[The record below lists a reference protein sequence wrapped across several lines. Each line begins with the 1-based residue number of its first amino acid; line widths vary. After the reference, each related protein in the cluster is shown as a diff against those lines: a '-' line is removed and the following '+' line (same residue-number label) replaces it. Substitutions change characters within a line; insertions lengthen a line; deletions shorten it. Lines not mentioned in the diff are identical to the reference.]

1 MGKIMIDTNILIRLL
16 EKEPLSRLEELLL
29 KFDFYISTVVA
40 FEFLVGVY
48 RTGKM
53 RLKRILEE
61 NFMIV
66 PITYEITEKAAE
78 IEAELMRVGK
88 IMEPRDILIGA
99 TAIVLG
105 IPLWTENL
113 KDFKPLEK
121 YGLKILKTLS

>member
-1 MGKIMIDTNILIRLL
+1 MIDTNILIRLL
-16 EKEPLSRLEELLL
+16 EKEPLSRLEELSLN
-29 KFDFYISTVVA
+29 FDFYISTVVA

-53 RLKRILEE
+53 RLKHILEE

-78 IEAELMRVGK
+78 IESELMRVGK
-88 IMEPRDILIGA
+88 IIEPRDILIGA

-113 KDFKPLEK
+113 KDFKHLEK

>member
-16 EKEPLSRLEELLL
+16 EKEPLSRLEELSL